1 MEEKKYDFTALF
13 RPRHVAVIG
22 ASRTP
27 GKLGHS
33 VLKNLVNAGYAG
45 RVSAVNPAGA
55 EVEGKPGYRSVK
67 EIPERVDCAFLAI
80 PAAAIPDAVRDCAE
94 AGVRVAILGAAG
106 FAELGTEEG
115 LQRQQAVAETARAA
129 GLRLVGPNTNG
140 ILSTGDRL
148 SLGYNASHAERFAP
162 GNVSFVSH
170 SGALMDGIAR
180 RLYGAGGALSKF
192 IAAGNEADLGLLD
205 YLEFLID
212 DESTAV
218 IGLVIEALSDGPRFL
233 RLCRASAKPIV
244 ALKLGRSALGA
255 EATLAHS
262 SRLAGSARAYEAL
275 FREAGVSTV
284 KTVEALAGGCA
295 LLSTKAKTEDKRMVC
310 VTTSGAGGAILA
322 DFAAERGMPL
332 AGRRNGDWEEAVARD
347 IARMTTLGPVRN
359 PIDMGSVG
367 PDWSQL
373 ADIFASLERNGIEG
387 PTVAYAHSA
396 PAPGWDENMADA
408 LIARN
413 RRCAAPVV
421 VLAPGGLKSELEQRY
436 RAGGVPV
443 HYDTTTCFDS
453 LRCWYRSSTA
463 STGEPPSRLKSPVE
477 IRKKGAFL
485 NEAES
490 AAVLRQA
497 GVPMVRSEQVSFLD
511 EAKAAAA
518 ALGYPVVLKALVQGV
533 AHKARQGFVAV
544 GISDAAALERAFDS
558 MSSRM
563 KEKAP
568 FLVQPMVSASAE
580 LIVGVSREAPLGH
593 FLVFGLGGVHAE
605 ALDQASLLPVPAA
618 PAAIRACIAASPL
631 ARIAP
636 AEDLARIL
644 EGLQALVLDHA
655 DRIDSIDVNPLLVTG
670 ERCVAVDALIVFQKG
685 TPG

>member
-1 MEEKKYDFTALF
+1 MEKKNQHFAALF
-13 RPRHVAVIG
+13 HPGHVAIVG

-33 VLKNLVNAGYAG
+33 VLKNLINGGYAG

-55 EVEGKPGYRSVK
+55 EVEGRPGYRSIRD
-67 EIPERVDCAFLAI
+67 IPERVDCAFLAI
-80 PAAAIPDAVRDCAE
+80 PAAAIPEAVRECAD

-115 LQRQQAVAETARAA
+115 FRRQKAVAETAKAS

-140 ILSTGDRL
+140 ILSTVDRL
-148 SLGYNASHAERFAP
+148 SLGYNASHGERFAP
-162 GNVSFVSH
+162 GKVSFVSH

-180 RLYGAGGALSKF
+180 RLYGAGGGLCKF

-205 YLEFLID
+205 YLEYLLG
-212 DESTAV
+212 DESTGV

-233 RLCRASAKPIV
+233 RLCRAAAKPIV

-275 FREAGVSTV
+275 FREAGVPMV

-295 LLSTKAKTEDKRMVC
+295 LLSTKEASIDERIVC

-332 AGRRNGDWEEAVARD
+332 AGKRNGDWEEAVAAD
-347 IARMTTLGPVRN
+347 IARMSTLGPVRN

-373 ADIFASLERNGIEG
+373 AELFASLERSGIEG
-387 PTVAYAHSA
+387 PAVAYAHSA

-413 RRCAAPVV
+413 RRCAAPVL
-421 VLAPGGLKSELEQRY
+421 VLAPGGLKSELERRY
-436 RAGGVPV
+436 REGGVPIY
-443 HYDTTTCFDS
+443 YDTAACFDS
-453 LRCWYRSSTA
+453 LQCWYRSFAADSDA
-463 STGEPPSRLKSPVE
+463 PPYRLKRPIQ
-477 IRKKGAFL
+477 IRKKAGFL

-490 AAVLRQA
+490 AEVLRQA
-497 GVPMVRSEQVSFLD
+497 GAPMVRSEAVAFLD

-518 ALGYPVVLKALVQGV
+518 ALGYPVVLKALAPGV
-533 AHKARQGFVAV
+533 AHKAQQGLVAV
-544 GISDAAALERAFDS
+544 GIRDAIALEHAFSS
-558 MSSRM
+558 MKSKTDGEM
-563 KEKAP
+563 A

-580 LIVGVSREAPLGH
+580 LLVGVSREAQLGH

-605 ALDQASLLPVPAA
+605 ALDQITLVPVPAA
-618 PAAIRACIAASPL
+618 PGALRARIAASPL

-636 AEDLARIL
+636 L
-644 EGLQALVLDHA
+644 EGVARALEALQALVLDHPNE
-655 DRIDSIDVNPLLVTG
+655 IESIDVNPLLVTADG
-670 ERCVAVDALIVFQKG
+670 CLAVDALIVLQKG
-685 TPG
+685 ASQ